1 VKVFITGGSGF
12 VGSFLSQELAARGH
26 DITILTRKDP
36 APVGK
41 PGIRFLSGDPT
52 QAGAWMEA
60 VPEHDWIINLA
71 GASIFSRWTEEYKK
85 TMVESRVRT
94 TQNLVQAMAAGNRRQ
109 LFCST
114 SAVGYYG
121 PRGDETLTEDSRP
134 DGDFLADL
142 AWVWEDQALQA
153 RELGLRVVVTRFGI
167 VLGQNGGVLG
177 KLTPLFKAFLG
188 GPVGSGRQWFS
199 WIHQKDLV
207 RAYLYILENNH
218 VCGPLNFT
226 APQPAP
232 NWMLARDLA
241 RTLKRPDILPAPAF
255 LIRLVMGELADV
267 VLSSQKVLP
276 KRLLDAG
283 FKFAYPTLPQALADI
298 YSTPAKS
305 AGGG

>member
-1 VKVFITGGSGF
+1 
-12 VGSFLSQELAARGH
+12 
-26 DITILTRKDP
+26 
-36 APVGK
+36 
-41 PGIRFLSGDPT
+41 
-52 QAGAWMEA
+52 
-60 VPEHDWIINLA
+60 
-71 GASIFSRWTEEYKK
+71 
-85 TMVESRVRT
+85 
-94 TQNLVQAMAAGNRRQ
+94 MAAGDRRQ

-267 VLSSQKVLP
+267 VLGSQKVLP

>member
-12 VGSFLSQELAARGH
+12 VGSFLSQELAAQGH